1 MAKNF
6 LGQDGFIWFA
16 GVVEDRHDPMHTGR
30 VRVRCLGYHTYNKT
44 DLPTEDLPWA
54 QVMLPVTSAGISGI
68 GQTPL
73 GLVEGSHVIGF
84 FRDGKYAQEP
94 VILGSMPGL
103 PIETATNP
111 EINTD
116 KGFFDPNGVYPKR
129 LGEPDCN
136 PLATNEGH
144 PTSDAPPSPNYI
156 SLQLTL
162 RDLEAKMTKGI
173 PTADFAGGETA
184 SGSIMMASE
193 GTTWDQ
199 PTIPYAA
206 KYPKNHVYETE
217 SGHIKEY
224 DDTPGAERI
233 YEFHTSGTSYEID
246 KEGTK
251 VDLIKK
257 DHYTIESGNDACY
270 IAGNADITIGGRHK
284 VLLNMKGEANNHY
297 DIQVGQGAN
306 VNVQVNGGDINL
318 TSYAYQEPSPDGINP
333 PQTMGGNINVVCSG
347 DYNLLV
353 GGNYTSAI
361 MGSKEELIG
370 TTKESNTI
378 GSVVHR
384 GATVVVQGATID
396 LN

>member
-6 LGQDGFIWFA
+6 LGQDGFIWFT

-84 FRDGKYAQEP
+84 FRDGKHAQEP

-111 EINTD
+111 ETNTD
-116 KGFFDPNGVYPKR
+116 KGFFDPSGTYPKR

-136 PLATNEGH
+136 PLATNEGL

-233 YEFHTSGTSYEID
+233 YEFHTAGTSYEID
-246 KEGTK
+246 KEGNK

-284 VLLNMKGEANNHY
+284 VLLNMKGEKDNHY

-318 TSYAYQEPSPDGINP
+318 TSYSYQEPSPDGINP

-361 MGSKEELIG
+361 MGAKKENIG
-370 TTKESNTI
+370 MTKESNTV
-378 GSVVHR
+378 GTVVHR
-384 GATVVVQGATID
+384 GFTID